1 MKKSGAIYV
10 NRDGRRYVNERA
22 SLGELTDTTVAQP
35 GHIAYI
41 VMDAKAWKE
50 YVAKSLEDKLVP
62 DETALM
68 KWTKIV
74 NNGRPVMAVA
84 DTLSEAAGVMGVDAR
99 GLEATVRDWNKMVKQ
114 GKDTAF
120 GRQITGG
127 IGEGPYYIVEQKV
140 RYQTTLGGLRA
151 GEGLRIL
158 DKSGKPIPGL
168 FGAGCVVG
176 GANGADSMTAMMNS
190 WAIVSGVIAA
200 ETAVGK

>member
-1 MKKSGAIYV
+1 
-10 NRDGRRYVNERA
+10 
-22 SLGELTDTTVAQP
+22 
-35 GHIAYI
+35 
-41 VMDAKAWKE
+41 MDAKAWKE

-84 DTLSEAAGVMGVDAR
+84 DTLSEAASVMGVDAK

>member
-1 MKKSGAIYV
+1 MTDIEIAQAHEMKKIVEVAAKAGINA
-10 NRDGRRYVNERA
+10 A
-22 SLGELTDTTVAQP
+22 ALKATVARYN
-35 GHIAYI
+35 GFVKAKK
-41 VMDAKAWKE
+41 DA
-50 YVAKSLEDKLVP
+50 DF
-62 DETALM
+62 D
-68 KWTKIV
+68 
-74 NNGRPVMAVA
+74 RPVQYMKAEISA
-84 DTLSEAAGVMGVDAR
+84 
-99 GLEATVRDWNKMVKQ
+99 
-114 GKDTAF
+114 
-120 GRQITGG
+120 
-127 IGEGPYYIVEQKV
+127 EGPYYIVEQKV

>member
-1 MKKSGAIYV
+1 
-10 NRDGRRYVNERA
+10 
-22 SLGELTDTTVAQP
+22 
-35 GHIAYI
+35 
-41 VMDAKAWKE
+41 MDAKAWKE

-84 DTLSEAAGVMGVDAR
+84 DTLSEAASVMGVDAK

-127 IGEGPYYIVEQKV
+127 IGEGRTTSSSRRSVIGRRSAACV
-140 RYQTTLGGLRA
+140 RARPA
-151 GEGLRIL
+151 H
-158 DKSGKPIPGL
+158 P
-168 FGAGCVVG
+168 
-176 GANGADSMTAMMNS
+176 
-190 WAIVSGVIAA
+190 
-200 ETAVGK
+200 